1 MDGRDLDGFEGTAR
15 FHSEDGK
22 GGKNGMLRDAI
33 NERFTAL
40 PRKVRGFE
48 NELVFNEQSGAAV
61 EYLDAQNLRQSV
73 AAAVEDLDGDFF
85 AAALAYLG
93 REEERRGHS
102 VLEQRQERNA
112 SDENEKE
119 KNEKEEKKGKFLPN
133 YSQ

>member
-1 MDGRDLDGFEGTAR
+1 
-15 FHSEDGK
+15 
-22 GGKNGMLRDAI
+22 MLRDAI

-102 VLEQRQERNA
+102 VLEQRQERKA

-119 KNEKEEKKGKFLPN
+119 KNEKKEKKEKRFSRTMGMEKR
-133 YSQ
+133 